1 LVFKKSILLVF
12 NFKNTFPLLFIPY
25 ICRNLKTQVADYL
38 SELNEPQLEAVTHE
52 NGPLM
57 IIAGAGSGKTRV
69 LTYRIAHLMGSGVD
83 AFNIL
88 SLTFTNKAAGEMRNR
103 IEKIIGSEAK
113 NLWMGTFHSVF
124 AKILRIEGSRL
135 GYTPNFTIYDSDDS
149 KSLIRSIVKEFHLD
163 DKTYKPNFI
172 LNRISGAKNN
182 LISYQMY
189 NENLIFQAEDT
200 SAQMP
205 EIGRIFKTYVQRCFT
220 ANAMDFDDLLYNTN
234 ILFRDH
240 LDILNKYQH
249 KFKHVMVD
257 EFQDTN
263 ISQYLITRKLSAVN
277 QNICVVGDDAQS
289 IYAFRGANI
298 QNILNFKKDYPELKV
313 VKLEQNYRS
322 TKNIVN
328 AANSLIAKNKSQLD
342 KKTFSN
348 NEEGDKIEVI
358 KAHSDNEE
366 GKIIANTIF
375 ESKHQGLKNQDF
387 AILYRTNA
395 QSRAFEEALRR
406 LNIKYRIIGGLSFY
420 QRKEIKDLLGY
431 LRYTVNQQDEEAF
444 KRIINLPKRG
454 IGDSTVAK
462 IVVAA
467 SENQKTIWEIIG
479 NINQYLEGRAMN
491 SIDTFTSLIKSY
503 IIMEEEGKDAYTIA
517 MNIAKTSGI
526 LHELYIDKT
535 VEGVAR
541 HENVQELLN
550 SIKQFVDNPENED
563 KTLGTFLQTVSLLT
577 NADQEEDGDP
587 DKVTMMTI
595 HGAKGLE
602 FQHVFVV
609 GMEENLFPSQMMLR
623 NREDLEEERRLFYV
637 AITRA
642 EKKLTLS
649 YAEQRYNWGKLNF
662 CEKSRFI
669 EEIDPSF
676 LKFEDRGSTYTPKG
690 FDFEAFGKKE
700 KPKVAVPPT
709 RSQTI
714 ANLKPVNQAKPTTV
728 YVPSADFVPSDTK
741 NLKAGDKVEHQKFG
755 LGEVKKVDSIGPTAK
770 AFIHFDTEGE
780 KTLLLSFAKL
790 RILE

>member
-1 LVFKKSILLVF
+1 V
-12 NFKNTFPLLFIPY
+12 
-25 ICRNLKTQVADYL
+25 RDYL
-38 SELNEPQLEAVTHE
+38 AELNEPQLAAATHE

-69 LTYRIAHLMGSGVD
+69 LTYRIAHLMGQGVD

-88 SLTFTNKAAGEMRNR
+88 SLTFTNKAAQEMRSR

-124 AKILRIEGSRL
+124 AKILRIEGNRL
-135 GYTPNFTIYDSDDS
+135 GYTPNFTIYDTDDS
-149 KSLIRSIVKEFHLD
+149 KSLLRSIVKEMHLD
-163 DKTYKPNFI
+163 DKTYKANYI

-182 LISYQMY
+182 LISWQAYQ
-189 NENLIFQAEDT
+189 ENPIFLAEDAG
-200 SAQMP
+200 AQMP
-205 EIGRIFKTYVQRCFT
+205 EINRIYKSYSQRCFS
-220 ANAMDFDDLLYNTN
+220 ANAMDFDDLLFNTN

-240 LDILNKYQH
+240 LDVLNKYQH

-263 ISQYLITRKLSAVN
+263 ISQYLITRKLSSVH

-298 QNILNFKKDYPELKV
+298 QNILNFKKDYPDLRV

-322 TKNIVN
+322 TQNIVN
-328 AANSLIAKNKSQLD
+328 AANSLISKNKSQLE
-342 KKTFSN
+342 KNIFSD
-348 NEEGDKIEVI
+348 NEEGEKIEVF
-358 KAHSDNEE
+358 KAQSDNEE

-375 ESKHQGLKNQDF
+375 ENKLNQNLKNEDF

-406 LNIKYRIIGGLSFY
+406 ININYRIIGGLSFY
-420 QRKEIKDLLGY
+420 QRKEIKDLLAY
-431 LRYTVNQQDEEAF
+431 LRFTVNQQDEEAF

-462 IVVAA
+462 IIVSANDNQVNIWDVV
-467 SENQKTIWEIIG
+467 SEIG
-479 NINQYLEGRAMN
+479 KYIEGRAVGA
-491 SIDTFTSLIKSY
+491 IDNFANLIKSY
-503 IIMEEEGKDAYTIA
+503 VILMGEEKDAHYIA
-517 MNIAKTSGI
+517 MHIAKTSGL
-526 LHELYIDKT
+526 LHELYVDKT
-535 VEGVAR
+535 VEGMAR

-563 KTLGTFLQTVSLLT
+563 VSLGSFLQTVSLLT

-595 HGAKGLE
+595 HGSKGLE
-602 FQHVFVV
+602 FKQVFVV
-609 GMEENLFPSQMMLR
+609 GMEENLFPSQMMLK

-649 YAEQRYNWGKLNF
+649 YAEQRYNWGKLTF

-669 EEIDPSF
+669 DEIDPRY
-676 LKFEDRGSTYTPKG
+676 LKTFEREVAQIRTFEIPKNVAKWDIPVRSTPSTK
-690 FDFEAFGKKE
+690 
-700 KPKVAVPPT
+700 
-709 RSQTI
+709 SQTI
-714 ANLKPVNQAKPTTV
+714 SNLKPVIQAKQTEAHI
-728 YVPSADFVPSDTK
+728 PSEDFKPSDTSK
-741 NLKAGDKVEHQKFG
+741 LKAGDKVEHPKFG
-755 LGEVKKVDSIGPTAK
+755 YGDVKKVEVQGPTSK
-770 AFIHFDTEGE
+770 AIIYFEKEGE

-790 RILE
+790 RIV